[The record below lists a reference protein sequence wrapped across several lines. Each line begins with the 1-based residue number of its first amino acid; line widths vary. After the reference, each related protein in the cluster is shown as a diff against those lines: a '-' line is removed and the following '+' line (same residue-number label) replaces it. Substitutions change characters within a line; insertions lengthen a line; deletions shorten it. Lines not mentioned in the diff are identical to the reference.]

1 MSRGEEHRMPLTL
14 YLAGPM
20 TGHPNYNYP
29 AFHQAARDLREL
41 GYFVVS
47 PAEDTWNRPIP
58 PPEPEHA
65 APHGHYV
72 RAGLRKLLHAD
83 AVALLPGWGTSKG
96 TSVELTVARAIGM
109 DIHTVEHWEDHADQ
123 IGEAPIYLTVDRPD
137 ITDDDRAQAMR
148 MTMKTGRQVVL
159 TARPRRWWHLWR
171 RHD

>member
-1 MSRGEEHRMPLTL
+1 MSTGEEHRTPLTL

-41 GYFVVS
+41 GYFIVS
-47 PAEDTWNRPIP
+47 PAENDHDQPIP

-83 AVALLPGWGTSKG
+83 AVALLPEWETSKG

-109 DIHTVEHWEDHADQ
+109 DIHTVEHWEDHADH
-123 IGEAPIYLTVDRPD
+123 IEA
-137 ITDDDRAQAMR
+137 ANE
-148 MTMKTGRQVVL
+148 
-159 TARPRRWWHLWR
+159 
-171 RHD
+171 